1 MDATAQVSSA
11 VWLRSFGLSKKKL
24 TMPKMLARLGFQQ
37 KEDYV
42 SKLGRPVSSRYSHG
56 LFQQYISDG
65 KIYNLTAKKEEV
77 LQKVESVANIIE
89 LYHRRLEWL
98 NSSSRSVFGVVQEQS
113 VVIILDLSALTKSQR
128 NLCQDAIC
136 LVIREQV
143 AHISK
148 FNLVW
153 VSQEPWK
160 WHPRVIRVNQHSI
173 EEAVEWILNLQDPP
187 VANVDSTAE
196 AVSEALDDQVE
207 AIYYFTAGDVPV
219 AKIQKLKQRIENSPC
234 PLHVV
239 CYNPLKTTNV
249 PMLSELSHQTSGRF
263 HVYLEKNKDTKTN
276 QPNGYPDVPGA
287 SKNLPELDLRKD
299 ELMIRSELS
308 KAQENL
314 KQLQD
319 IWQTFYNPED
329 EKNNSNKVEETSED
343 CVSSKEWLKTFGLKA
358 QKLLYYDALA
368 DCAFRHSD
376 GIADIKCKPED
387 ESIQT
392 DAENNLKVINA
403 KYCDGFVHVPWKD
416 GSVAHVHISKEK
428 CRWYEERMKTVL
440 DKMNRRIEWLQN
452 GSRELFGT
460 ILEDHIYIL
469 IDTSLSMKDKLFLV
483 KEKILQLLQEQLKHK
498 RMFNF
503 VKFDSKVE
511 AWKPKL
517 AEVNEE
523 NMKEAWCWIKELQVG
538 SSTNTL
544 KAIQVAITDSNTQAV
559 YLLTDGRPDQPTDV
573 ILDQVNILNQIP
585 IHTISF
591 NCNDNEANSF
601 LYELSNKTGGRF
613 HTYSSYVKDP
623 DAPQS
628 FVSEDIQLLLN
639 EIEKGKSTLE
649 KIKKLHMECL
659 MLDWCHSEDTDVPQ
673 RSAHELQSSLSLVHR
688 SSLSPPRL
696 LQRKKTR
703 HAEHTRS
710 SLLRALSHG
719 VRLSENIIDFHSPL
733 ETKLP
738 LNMDKKTA
746 SVLKDLNL
754 TDGTRLQ
761 SKGRKLTKNSLDI
774 SSSRWLK
781 IYGLVPR
788 RLTIMDALAPT
799 MVPHS
804 AKYVPILDKH
814 VVSKVFDEVLPLAH
828 VSGNRKLITLI
839 NPQAVNLSDYK
850 EKLGRAI
857 KSYERRLNLIVWRAL
872 PQEERDNFN
881 SDVPISYLDN
891 KEALLQAL
899 DRLGWPISPEDVMLL
914 EDEIQAGKTYL
925 QQALDLQEATN
936 KKSVTEYSS
945 VQTNHE
951 KNETQKMKQKPKRAL
966 LDTLRGQKVI
976 ARSEIDGFYY
986 PGTVLKSINSKSALV
1001 DFWLGENQV
1010 VPIRFII
1017 QTGGALPC
1025 PTLKVGDCALSKTGA
1040 RGGGGSYVPAV
1051 VIATPRMDASD
1062 KLYTVLK
1069 YDKRK
1074 EHCLRRELI
1083 KISPSQFA
1091 VSCGYIRK
1099 AQMID
1104 FTIPSVHLAKP
1115 LLKPTP
1121 PHKQKKDRS
1130 VSGRSRRSMKK
1141 HLEPR
1146 PPSDSDA
1153 LAGTDGTDQEKNLLS
1168 ENIINKLEELSSQ
1181 VTQYQNEQN
1190 EKQKAIQVYIN
1201 ELKEQNSQQ
1210 HTSGLQVEE
1219 KTIAKQNINLLEQL
1233 KLLIPIRNSEKE
1245 KDESPVLNNDQ
1256 PLLPGQKVLSLCS
1269 HNGLYEEGC
1278 IIHDCG
1284 DLSYFVERASGEIAR
1299 IHRDDLLTDSDDY
1312 KKEIKESDPV
1322 IGPHPLHPGSYCPG
1336 VVLNCSPDLKVTVR
1350 YYDNAEDLA
1359 PREHI
1364 YSISPEKYKRDTSYI
1379 LACERRW
1386 IGEPVV
1392 ARNDDTATFHL
1403 AKVKKQ
1409 TDDCKKYVISWADGT
1424 TAIQDKEWIFGKFS
1438 QPHVL
1443 NVGDR
1448 VLTLAH
1454 PSSLTFLPGIITA
1467 INGTKLQILFC
1478 NGKRCQNIEAHHCF
1492 GLSEKIYDSAVK
1504 FYCED
1509 NRTIDSDEDHISSEN
1524 EDSHSDI
1531 SSFTISSVDSEK

>member
-1 MDATAQVSSA
+1 
-11 VWLRSFGLSKKKL
+11 
-24 TMPKMLARLGFQQ
+24 
-37 KEDYV
+37 
-42 SKLGRPVSSRYSHG
+42 
-56 LFQQYISDG
+56 
-65 KIYNLTAKKEEV
+65 
-77 LQKVESVANIIE
+77 
-89 LYHRRLEWL
+89 
-98 NSSSRSVFGVVQEQS
+98 
-113 VVIILDLSALTKSQR
+113 
-128 NLCQDAIC
+128 
-136 LVIREQV
+136 
-143 AHISK
+143 
-148 FNLVW
+148 
-153 VSQEPWK
+153 
-160 WHPRVIRVNQHSI
+160 
-173 EEAVEWILNLQDPP
+173 
-187 VANVDSTAE
+187 
-196 AVSEALDDQVE
+196 
-207 AIYYFTAGDVPV
+207 
-219 AKIQKLKQRIENSPC
+219 
-234 PLHVV
+234 
-239 CYNPLKTTNV
+239 
-249 PMLSELSHQTSGRF
+249 
-263 HVYLEKNKDTKTN
+263 
-276 QPNGYPDVPGA
+276 
-287 SKNLPELDLRKD
+287 
-299 ELMIRSELS
+299 
-308 KAQENL
+308 
-314 KQLQD
+314 
-319 IWQTFYNPED
+319 
-329 EKNNSNKVEETSED
+329 
-343 CVSSKEWLKTFGLKA
+343 
-358 QKLLYYDALA
+358 
-368 DCAFRHSD
+368 
-376 GIADIKCKPED
+376 
-387 ESIQT
+387 
-392 DAENNLKVINA
+392 
-403 KYCDGFVHVPWKD
+403 
-416 GSVAHVHISKEK
+416 
-428 CRWYEERMKTVL
+428 
-440 DKMNRRIEWLQN
+440 
-452 GSRELFGT
+452 
-460 ILEDHIYIL
+460 
-469 IDTSLSMKDKLFLV
+469 
-483 KEKILQLLQEQLKHK
+483 
-498 RMFNF
+498 
-503 VKFDSKVE
+503 
-511 AWKPKL
+511 
-517 AEVNEE
+517 
-523 NMKEAWCWIKELQVG
+523 
-538 SSTNTL
+538 
-544 KAIQVAITDSNTQAV
+544 
-559 YLLTDGRPDQPTDV
+559 
-573 ILDQVNILNQIP
+573 
-585 IHTISF
+585 
-591 NCNDNEANSF
+591 
-601 LYELSNKTGGRF
+601 
-613 HTYSSYVKDP
+613 
-623 DAPQS
+623 
-628 FVSEDIQLLLN
+628 
-639 EIEKGKSTLE
+639 
-649 KIKKLHMECL
+649 
-659 MLDWCHSEDTDVPQ
+659 
-673 RSAHELQSSLSLVHR
+673 
-688 SSLSPPRL
+688 
-696 LQRKKTR
+696 
-703 HAEHTRS
+703 
-710 SLLRALSHG
+710 
-719 VRLSENIIDFHSPL
+719 
-733 ETKLP
+733 
-738 LNMDKKTA
+738 MDKKTA

-857 KSYERRLNLIVWRAL
+857 KSYERRLNLIVWRVL

-925 QQALDLQEATN
+925 QQALDLQEGSN

-1104 FTIPSVHLAKP
+1104 FTISLAE
-1115 LLKPTP
+1115 
-1121 PHKQKKDRS
+1121 R
-1130 VSGRSRRSMKK
+1130 
-1141 HLEPR
+1141 
-1146 PPSDSDA
+1146 
-1153 LAGTDGTDQEKNLLS
+1153 NLLS

-1245 KDESPVLNNDQ
+1245 KD
-1256 PLLPGQKVLSLCS
+1256 
-1269 HNGLYEEGC
+1269 GC

-1336 VVLNCSPDLKVTVR
+1336 VVLNCSPDLKVTVQ